1 LIGENCTISPAVTS
15 GRVLCGFLGQEFLD
29 AFPVHQFC
37 FTDKGWREKLV
48 DINTNAGAQHS
59 QSKVSF
65 LNPRLVKARE
75 EALSIHAAKHAS
87 GNAAEKTSIDGAN
100 SAIEAANAQYH
111 FRFVL
116 SPSQTPAVKSLL
128 TSKGVAS
135 KVGASVITD
144 ATATATAAAATDP
157 ASVVESTPATTGTV
171 AANSADTTNSTTN
184 ATTGTGTVA
193 PKVGDG
199 IEISPM
205 ALSTCEDVATRVVKC
220 GGAAL
225 FIDYGEDHTQ
235 EDTLRAFH
243 KHKQVH
249 VLSQVGDDV
258 QHRVEVPVCV
268 RVCLYGKLL
277 YRVQCVCRIYGN
289 LASSVLARCQV
300 CYRGCARTWGVFVA
314 VRCGIVRLL
323 SLNAGN

>member
-1 LIGENCTISPAVTS
+1 M
-15 GRVLCGFLGQEFLD
+15 FLGQEFLD

-48 DINTNAGAQHS
+48 DINTNTGVQDS
-59 QSKVSF
+59 QSKISF
-65 LNPRLVKARE
+65 LNPRLAKARE
-75 EALSIHAAKHAS
+75 EALSIHAAKHGS
-87 GNAAEKTSIDGAN
+87 GNAAEKTSIDGAD

-144 ATATATAAAATDP
+144 ATATAAAAAAAAAATAATDP
-157 ASVVESTPATTGTV
+157 ASVVESTPATTSTV
-171 AANSADTTNSTTN
+171 AANTADTTNSIAK
-184 ATTGTGTVA
+184 ATTGPVA

-249 VLSQVGDDV
+249 VLSQVGNDV
-258 QHRVEVPVCV
+258 RRRVEVSVCV

-277 YRVQCVCRIYGN
+277 
-289 LASSVLARCQV
+289 
-300 CYRGCARTWGVFVA
+300 
-314 VRCGIVRLL
+314 
-323 SLNAGN
+323 

>member
-1 LIGENCTISPAVTS
+1 V
-15 GRVLCGFLGQEFLD
+15 FLGQEFLD

-48 DINTNAGAQHS
+48 DINTNAGVQDS
-59 QSKVSF
+59 QSKISF
-65 LNPRLVKARE
+65 LNPRLAKARE
-75 EALSIHAAKHAS
+75 EALSIHAAKHGS
-87 GNAAEKTSIDGAN
+87 GNAAEKTSIGGVETA
-100 SAIEAANAQYH
+100 AEAANAQYH

-116 SPSQTPAVKSLL
+116 SPGQTPAVKSLL

-144 ATATATAAAATDP
+144 ATATAATD
-157 ASVVESTPATTGTV
+157 AAGGVESTPATTGTV
-171 AANSADTTNSTTN
+171 ATNTADTTNSTTN
-184 ATTGTGTVA
+184 ASNSTVA

-258 QHRVEVPVCV
+258 QRRVEVSVCV
-268 RVCLYGKLL
+268 RVCLFGMPL
-277 YRVQCVCRIYGN
+277 
-289 LASSVLARCQV
+289 
-300 CYRGCARTWGVFVA
+300 
-314 VRCGIVRLL
+314 
-323 SLNAGN
+323 

>member
-1 LIGENCTISPAVTS
+1 LCSAVF
-15 GRVLCGFLGQEFLD
+15 VGQEFLD

-48 DINTNAGAQHS
+48 DINTNAGVQDS
-59 QSKVSF
+59 QSKISF

-75 EALSIHAAKHAS
+75 EALSIHAAKHGS
-87 GNAAEKTSIDGAN
+87 GNAAEKTSIDGAD

-144 ATATATAAAATDP
+144 ATATAATD
-157 ASVVESTPATTGTV
+157 AAGGVESTPATTGTV
-171 AANSADTTNSTTN
+171 ATHTVNNTNGATNASNST
-184 ATTGTGTVA
+184 AA

-205 ALSTCEDVATRVVKC
+205 ALSTCEDVASRVVKC

-249 VLSQVGDDV
+249 VLSQVGDDA
-258 QHRVEVPVCV
+258 QRRVEVSVCI
-268 RVCLYGKLL
+268 RECLYGKLL
-277 YRVQCVCRIYGN
+277 
-289 LASSVLARCQV
+289 
-300 CYRGCARTWGVFVA
+300 
-314 VRCGIVRLL
+314 
-323 SLNAGN
+323 

>member
-1 LIGENCTISPAVTS
+1 MFT
-15 GRVLCGFLGQEFLD
+15 GQEFLD

-48 DINTNAGAQHS
+48 DINTNAGVHDS

-87 GNAAEKTSIDGAN
+87 GNAAEKTSIGGIETA
-100 SAIEAANAQYH
+100 AEAANEQYH

-144 ATATATAAAATDP
+144 ATGTAATD
-157 ASVVESTPATTGTV
+157 AAGGVESTPATTGTV
-171 AANSADTTNSTTN
+171 ATNTAGSTTSI
-184 ATTGTGTVA
+184 AKAATGTVA

-199 IEISPM
+199 IEISPL

-249 VLSQVGDDV
+249 VLSQVGNAERY
-258 QHRVEVPVCV
+258 RVYV
-268 RVCLYGKLL
+268 RVWFEGKL
-277 YRVQCVCRIYGN
+277 CSAYG
-289 LASSVLARCQV
+289 A
-300 CYRGCARTWGVFVA
+300 
-314 VRCGIVRLL
+314 
-323 SLNAGN
+323 

>member
-1 LIGENCTISPAVTS
+1 
-15 GRVLCGFLGQEFLD
+15 LD

-48 DINTNAGAQHS
+48 DINTNAGVQDS

-87 GNAAEKTSIDGAN
+87 GNAAEKTSIDGVDA
-100 SAIEAANAQYH
+100 AIEAANTQYH

-144 ATATATAAAATDP
+144 ATATATATAATDP
-157 ASVVESTPATTGTV
+157 ASVVVSNHATTSTV
-171 AANSADTTNSTTN
+171 ATNTADNTNTTTHASSN
-184 ATTGTGTVA
+184 TVA

-205 ALSTCEDVATRVVKC
+205 ALSTCEDVAARVVKC

-258 QHRVEVPVCV
+258 QRRVEVSVCV
-268 RVCLYGKLL
+268 RVCLFGKPL
-277 YRVQCVCRIYGN
+277 
-289 LASSVLARCQV
+289 
-300 CYRGCARTWGVFVA
+300 
-314 VRCGIVRLL
+314 
-323 SLNAGN
+323 

>member
-1 LIGENCTISPAVTS
+1 
-15 GRVLCGFLGQEFLD
+15 LCSVVSVGQEFLD

-48 DINTNAGAQHS
+48 DINTNAGAQDS

-75 EALSIHAAKHAS
+75 EALSIHAAKHGS
-87 GNAAEKTSIDGAN
+87 GNAAEKTSIGGIETA
-100 SAIEAANAQYH
+100 AEAANAQYH

-144 ATATATAAAATDP
+144 ATAPVTATATATAAATDP
-157 ASVVESTPATTGTV
+157 ASVVVSNHATTGTV
-171 AANSADTTNSTTN
+171 ATNTADTTTSIAK
-184 ATTGTGTVA
+184 ATTDPGA

-258 QHRVEVPVCV
+258 QRRVYVRVWFYLGTFYSVWWCHWKLCGFACQHWNRECV
-268 RVCLYGKLL
+268 RKVLY
-277 YRVQCVCRIYGN
+277 
-289 LASSVLARCQV
+289 
-300 CYRGCARTWGVFVA
+300 
-314 VRCGIVRLL
+314 
-323 SLNAGN
+323 